1 MYETITYSR
10 PRHRST
16 RQSTLR
22 NHNLEEQAQALYKSW
37 FVDFEPFKDGKFV
50 ESELGMIPEG
60 WHVCKLDTLVN
71 TISGYSY
78 KGYELVE
85 SSIAMA
91 TIKNF
96 DRNGGFKVEGYKE
109 IAPTKTKEEHFLKDF
124 DLLVAHTDLT
134 QAADI
139 IGNPALVLSKGK
151 YEKIIMSMDLC
162 KVKSRFTE
170 ISNSLLY
177 SILKDRRFKSHAL
190 GYVNG
195 TTVLHMSRKAI
206 GEYKIAI
213 PSDKSLLKRLST
225 NLDSYIQ
232 KEATTIVENNNLE
245 TLRDSILPKLM
256 SGELKIN
263 EIDC

>member
-1 MYETITYSR
+1 
-10 PRHRST
+10 
-16 RQSTLR
+16 
-22 NHNLEEQAQALYKSW
+22 
-37 FVDFEPFKDGKFV
+37 
-50 ESELGMIPEG
+50 
-60 WHVCKLDTLVN
+60 
-71 TISGYSY
+71 
-78 KGYELVE
+78 
-85 SSIAMA
+85 MA

-151 YEKIIMSMDLC
+151 YEKLIMSMDLC